1 MHVNWSYNSPFSF
14 RLTRLHLWSESE
26 SKPKAMV
33 LPDVPG
39 RFGSWYPEDS
49 EEDDSDSSSRL
60 IMLDGWDS
68 KTWPVLMRH
77 D

>member
-1 MHVNWSYNSPFSF
+1 MHVNWSYNSPFSL

-26 SKPKAMV
+26 SAPEAIV

-49 EEDDSDSSSRL
+49 GKDDSEEDDSHSSSRL
-60 IMLDGWDS
+60 IMLDGWDF
-68 KTWPVLMRH
+68 KT
-77 D
+77 